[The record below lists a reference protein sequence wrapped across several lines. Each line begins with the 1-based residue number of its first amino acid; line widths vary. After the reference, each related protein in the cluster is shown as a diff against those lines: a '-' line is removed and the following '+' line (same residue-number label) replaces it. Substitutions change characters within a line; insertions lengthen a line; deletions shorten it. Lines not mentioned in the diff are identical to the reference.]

1 MKKVKNKVEE
11 AKQIITDK
19 ELKSIKEQQDKVN
32 TSLRN
37 IGFIESQKH
46 TLLHEY
52 AKLIG
57 DIENSKKELEEK
69 YGSVSIDLE
78 TGVYKTIEEKKL

>member
-1 MKKVKNKVEE
+1 MKKVENKVEE

-37 IGFIESQKH
+37 IGFIETQKH

-57 DIENSKKELEEK
+57 EVEDSKKELEEK
-69 YGSVSIDLE
+69 YGSISIDLD
-78 TGVYKTIEEKKL
+78 TGVYKPIEEKE

>member
-1 MKKVKNKVEE
+1 MKKVENKVEE

-37 IGFIESQKH
+37 IGFIETQKH

-57 DIENSKKELEEK
+57 EVEDSKKELEEK
-69 YGSVSIDLE
+69 YGSISIDLE
-78 TGVYKTIEEKKL
+78 TGVYKPIEEKE